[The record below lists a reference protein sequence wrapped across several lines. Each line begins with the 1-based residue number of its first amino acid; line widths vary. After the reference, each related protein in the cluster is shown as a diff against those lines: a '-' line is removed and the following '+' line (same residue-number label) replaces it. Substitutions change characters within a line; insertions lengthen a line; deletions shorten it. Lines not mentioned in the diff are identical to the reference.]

1 VVLAHPAPTLACLTS
16 RHCKLGSKLT
26 HGIGLRLVHM
36 SALHV
41 LARGIVLAGT
51 ELAAVV
57 PIILHFLDDIGVT
70 GWAAPRPL
78 DCLAL
83 TLTAVAARDADV
95 DLEATASSSG
105 ILLLCSSRLRDRYGC
120 WGELRFNGGGLTRP
134 GVVTLATRSGGS
146 ISL

>member
-1 VVLAHPAPTLACLTS
+1 
-16 RHCKLGSKLT
+16 
-26 HGIGLRLVHM
+26 M
-36 SALHV
+36 D
-41 LARGIVLAGT
+41 GT

-57 PIILHFLDDIGVT
+57 PIILHFLGDIGVT
-70 GWAAPRPL
+70 GCAAPRPL
-78 DCLAL
+78 GCLAL
-83 TLTAVAARDADV
+83 MLTAVAARDADV

-105 ILLLCSSRLRDRYGC
+105 IVLLCFSRLRDRYGC